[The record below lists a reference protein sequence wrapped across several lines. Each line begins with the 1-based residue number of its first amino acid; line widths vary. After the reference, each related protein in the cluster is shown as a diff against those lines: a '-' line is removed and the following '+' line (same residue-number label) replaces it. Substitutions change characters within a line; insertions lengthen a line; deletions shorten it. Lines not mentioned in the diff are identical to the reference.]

1 MEQTVR
7 KYPEWFGDDKEPT
20 KKGWWVRSGMVFA
33 YLVFGVLLAV
43 IILSYVL
50 SMHTLYATGGL
61 VVVTFA
67 WTIRN
72 YKRIWDL
79 VLGLTRHIRNNAFFD
94 FTREIPSL
102 VTPLLVCLLTLIVAN
117 PEDAIKD
124 SGMFGGITEQF
135 DKLENFLRTRG
146 GPLSREDVE
155 TVVRPIVREE
165 VAALKGTDG
174 GESGSVSVQ
183 RFVVFPD
190 AGSDSLVQFFG
201 NAIFPLRFTNAQI
214 ESAPADEADFVADD
228 VVWKSGPDGGTELT
242 ASHDADLRE
251 LIKILAP
258 CTLDPVSLRVSG
270 FASSLPFS
278 EFPSVETSNKLNH
291 AAANLRAKAV
301 FDRLETLKSEIEDAD
316 NDNLFN
322 PANLGLAVH
331 YHDSFDEMISHR
343 PFNDRPGELRENESE
358 GLNRS
363 AFIRIGAIGACEVER

>member
-1 MEQTVR
+1 MEKTVR
-7 KYPEWFGDDKEPT
+7 KYPEWFGDDNEPT

-33 YLVFGVLLAV
+33 YIIFGVLLAV
-43 IILSYVL
+43 VILSYVL

-79 VLGLTRHIRNNAFFD
+79 VLGLLRHVRINSFFD
-94 FTREIPSL
+94 FTREVPSL
-102 VTPLLVCLLTLIVAN
+102 VTPLLVCLLTLVVAN

-135 DKLENFLRTRG
+135 DKLENFLRARG
-146 GPLSREDVE
+146 GPLSKEDIE
-155 TVVRPIVREE
+155 AVVRPIVKEE
-165 VAALKGTDG
+165 IGTLTFG
-174 GESGSVSVQ
+174 GGGGPGVVSVE

-190 AGSDSLVQFFG
+190 SGSDSLVQFFG
-201 NAIFPLRFTNAQI
+201 NAIFPIRFSNAQI
-214 ESAPADEADFVADD
+214 ESAPPDDANFAIEEVA
-228 VVWKSGPDGGTELT
+228 WQAGPDGGTELT
-242 ASHDADLRE
+242 EDHDDDLRE
-251 LIKILAP
+251 LIKILSP

-278 EFPSVETSNKLNH
+278 EFPSVETSNKLNQ

-301 FDRLETLKSEIEDAD
+301 FERLESLKREFDAAD
-316 NDNLFN
+316 NENLFN
-322 PANLGLAVH
+322 PSNLDIDVH

-363 AFIRIGAIGACEVER
+363 AFIRIGAIGACEVGG